1 MLSFVTYFETLLQ
14 LSLHSC
20 QFTCTTF
27 HHFLKKKAHWA
38 FFSILKRSYLWKMGV
53 YNPQFSF
60 WNWIAPDMIYLSH
73 IVIIWEKKYFPF
85 VGTVLNCVK
94 FIIPRMHT
102 IFFDPLHK
110 SKDLFLICGA
120 TRFKPKV
127 KKEDR
132 DRPLE
137 WAGCIQ
143 SNNIYVLLRSSFLTA
158 AKSDA
163 SIKSEGK
170 ADNRL

>member
-20 QFTCTTF
+20 QFTRTTF
-27 HHFLKKKAHWA
+27 HHFSKKRPIQRFFFHIEAQLSLKNAWLPPV
-38 FFSILKRSYLWKMGV
+38 FFFKFNSPWYDILVSHSHYLG
-53 YNPQFSF
+53 
-60 WNWIAPDMIYLSH
+60 
-73 IVIIWEKKYFPF
+73 KKYFPF

-110 SKDLFLICGA
+110 SKDLFSICGA
-120 TRFKPKV
+120 TRFKRKI

-132 DRPLE
+132 DRPWE

-143 SNNIYVLLRSSFLTA
+143 SNNIYFLLRSSFLTA

-163 SIKSEGK
+163 SIKSEGI

>member
-27 HHFLKKKAHWA
+27 HHFSKKRPIQR
-38 FFSILKRSYLWKMGV
+38 FFSILKRSYLWKIHG
-53 YNPQFSF
+53 YPQFSF
-60 WNWIAPDMIYLSH
+60 SNSIAPDMIYLSH
-73 IVIIWEKKYFPF
+73 IVIIWEKKYLPF
-85 VGTVLNCVK
+85 VGTVLNCDK

-102 IFFDPLHK
+102 SFFDPLHK
-110 SKDLFLICGA
+110 SKDLFSICGA
-120 TRFKPKV
+120 TRFKRKI

-132 DRPLE
+132 DRPWE

-143 SNNIYVLLRSSFLTA
+143 SNNIYFLLRSSFLTA

-163 SIKSEGK
+163 SIKSGGI